1 MTCSLTTYWFVLYC
15 SSTGERKTFPCL
27 KRLLHVARDC
37 TCYMS
42 TMQFLTFDTY
52 VIALAR
58 TTKRRIDESCFLSI
72 CCLTVRIL
80 SPQFMNEGD
89 FTLYLLESSTVL
101 PTHLH
106 INCVHLHA
114 FNNLLRSL
122 DSQITVTF
130 ITTLMIHREQQLIN
144 WLFIDLLLLLV
155 RSIQSK
161 S

>member
-1 MTCSLTTYWFVLYC
+1 MTCRWTTYWFVPYC
-15 SSTGERKTFPCL
+15 SYSGERKRFPCL
-27 KRLLHVARDC
+27 MRLLHVARDC
-37 TCYMS
+37 TCNMS
-42 TMQFLTFDTY
+42 DMQFLALSIF

-80 SPQFMNEGD
+80 APQFMNEGD

-106 INCVHLHA
+106 ITCVHLHA

-122 DSQITVTF
+122 DSQISVTF
-130 ITTLMIHREQQLIN
+130 NPYIHDASRATLN
-144 WLFIDLLLLLV
+144 
-155 RSIQSK
+155 
-161 S
+161 